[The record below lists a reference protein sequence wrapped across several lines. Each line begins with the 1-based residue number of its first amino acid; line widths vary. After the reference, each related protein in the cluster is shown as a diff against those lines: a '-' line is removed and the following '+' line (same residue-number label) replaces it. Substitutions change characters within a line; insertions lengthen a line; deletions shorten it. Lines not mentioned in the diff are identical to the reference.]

1 MHEGDGFSAT
11 NLWKKPISFANWLV
25 RPASSDKW
33 KAPLNIVGMW
43 KEHQLSIEGIQK
55 RPYPVANI
63 LTRILT
69 LKHPHKAK
77 WKRLLWSQ
85 NGETTESESQTKD
98 IRSPPPSTLALLVG
112 LTKGV
117 PFLPKKGKVSDLR
130 AEPSCKK
137 LCWVLPQGHKN
148 WRVFDR
154 RKAGHSSRAFDRSRI
169 VVSKNPGPTRLVEN
183 FKRGGETRLPLE
195 MRLKLMLH
203 GVDSRAFTNK
213 KLFWG

>member
-55 RPYPVANI
+55 RPYPVGNSWQGYWPWSI
-63 LTRILT
+63 HIKLNEKDYSH
-69 LKHPHKAK
+69 LKTAK
-77 WKRLLWSQ
+77 RPNLKVRLRTY
-85 NGETTESESQTKD
+85 G
-98 IRSPPPSTLALLVG
+98 PPPSTLALLVG

-117 PFLPKKGKVSDLR
+117 PFLPKKGKVSDLG
-130 AEPSCKK
+130 AETSCKK

-148 WRVFDR
+148 WRVLDR

-183 FKRGGETRLPLE
+183 FKRGGESSLPLE
-195 MRLKLMLH
+195 MRFNLMLH

-213 KLFWG
+213 KLIWG